1 MRFIRIIADWI
12 LQLLYAEKVKFND
25 KLNSILFLAWL
36 EDLFCIFLVA
46 LSFVTTQATAQT
58 PVKNSAE
65 VDRALA
71 EKLRSDLQ
79 YDVNRRKAFS
89 QHTGEN
95 KIYDQE
101 REKGLALFL
110 EEEERWNRLRDKE
123 SRGHAKT
130 RPAPQDEFSPE
141 YKADLKEKEAAE
153 KQRELDRG
161 RHVRTK
167 SNLFIEFE
175 DKIPQSEEKELGIAQ
190 ERPRYELRKRAK
202 NKWVN
207 SGKTLQGGGGGSS
220 GSSPFDSP
228 SISSPS
234 PGDFVAPPMDTNFED
249 IPPPPPPIPYDNFD
263 QSGAGGFDS
272 GFGDVPPPPPP
283 PPNDPSWDF

>member
-1 MRFIRIIADWI
+1 M
-12 LQLLYAEKVKFND
+12 LKKVKFCD
-25 KLNSILFLAWL
+25 KLKVILFFCLFNAVSFGSARALAQ
-36 EDLFCIFLVA
+36 A
-46 LSFVTTQATAQT
+46 LS
-58 PVKNSAE
+58 KNTVE
-65 VDRALA
+65 VDRVLA

-79 YDVNRRKAFS
+79 FDVNRRKAFS
-89 QHTGEN
+89 QHTDEN

-110 EEEERWNRLRDKE
+110 EEEERWNRLREKE
-123 SRGHAKT
+123 TREHKKT
-130 RPAPQDEFSPE
+130 RPTAIDEFGHE
-141 YKADLKEKEAAE
+141 YQADLKQKENAD
-153 KQRELDRG
+153 KQRELDRQ

-175 DKIPQSEEKELGIAQ
+175 DKIPQTEERELGLAQ
-190 ERPRYELRKRAK
+190 NRPRYELRKRAK

-207 SGKTLQGGGGGSS
+207 SGKTLQGGASSSS

-228 SISSPS
+228 SIPQPS
-234 PGDFVAPPMDTNFED
+234 PGDFVSPPMDTNFED

-263 QSGAGGFDS
+263 QGNAGGFDS